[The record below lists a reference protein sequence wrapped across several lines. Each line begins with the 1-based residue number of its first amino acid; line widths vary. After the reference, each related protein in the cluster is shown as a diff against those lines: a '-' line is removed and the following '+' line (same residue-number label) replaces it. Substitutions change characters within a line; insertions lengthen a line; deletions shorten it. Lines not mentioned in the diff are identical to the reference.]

1 MDSASIPHIDP
12 FYEYDPSLAQQVVA
26 LIPEDAWPK
35 VYETLIRAIVDEMSS
50 GMIEKLTGKK
60 LDFEG
65 AEQIL
70 REYYEENSERELLI
84 DDTIRIIGSGQ
95 TMYYLDLLALDQN
108 PHQEHEPL

>member
-1 MDSASIPHIDP
+1 MDSASIPNIDP

-108 PHQEHEPL
+108 PHPEDEPL